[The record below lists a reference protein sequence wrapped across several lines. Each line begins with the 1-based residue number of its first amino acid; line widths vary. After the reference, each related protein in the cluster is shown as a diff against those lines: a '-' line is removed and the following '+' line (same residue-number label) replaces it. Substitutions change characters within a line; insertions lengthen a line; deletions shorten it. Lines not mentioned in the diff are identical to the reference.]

1 MAMQRALRFALL
13 GALATAA
20 PGFAADF
27 ADCERQLAAAPD
39 SEAAAN
45 CFYDAGQEHN
55 AFPEAARRLEQR
67 LAEQP
72 GNPWLRLNLGHAR
85 WRDAPAAE
93 LLYRQA
99 AGGFAA
105 RGERRGE
112 ILARVSLHQVLISL
126 GRADEAGSQVE
137 RVARLAG
144 AITGSSKAA
153 QALRARA
160 QVLLAKH
167 LMNIAGD
174 LERAY
179 RALQAA
185 RGPVQASGNDSL
197 QRDWLLTLANVC
209 KRTGRDPEAKRY
221 YQQFARLADGKGD
234 RFAAAVARYDL
245 AFFLAERLAELP
257 RPEDLPAVLAAG
269 REALAAAQASGH
281 QSVEVKASWLLG
293 LLTPPDEA
301 AAHLDRCQA
310 AAATDEE
317 KSWCLN
323 ARVRRLA
330 GTRAAEGD
338 PAQAWRRAEESLALA
353 RGRWSRAYAA
363 REKMRAGW
371 ALPAVP
377 ALDDSLAAVDAIEAI
392 REPQR
397 GSPSEAGLFASWVD
411 DFHWLSGRL
420 LLAAADPA
428 ATPGERSDRLAQA
441 FGIGERGR
449 AQALIEILESQGTP
463 ATPEAYALAEPAALA
478 TLAKVQQALA
488 ADEALVSFQ
497 IAPWRD
503 AIGDF
508 AGGAWAW
515 TVTRD
520 AVRVQRLE
528 WGRVELRPAV
538 ALWLSLFPRRDGS
551 EAAASRTLDRI
562 LLAGPLSRIPPG
574 IRKLILVPD
583 DQLHRLPF
591 AALRPATRAAPRL
604 ARLQVSIVPS
614 ASLWLRWRNQ
624 PPTSF
629 LIPVLALAAPRVPSR
644 PAAEDARPPYRIGRA
659 GTSPSL
665 AALPWS
671 RREGRSAVRRL
682 GRGSL
687 LRTGAAASEAY
698 LKAAPLRRFGILH
711 FATHAWVDEE
721 NPEQSAVPLAA
732 GDDTEDGLL
741 HGSEIAALPLEGKAV
756 VLSSC
761 DSAAGAVLR
770 GEGVMGLARSFFQAG
785 TRTVVGSLWPVRDD
799 EAAEFF
805 DRFYRHLARGRS
817 VAVALRATQAELRGA
832 GRPAVAWAGFV
843 ALGDGGAVPLPG
855 GLSWFE
861 RYRYPLLGAAGLALA
876 ALALGL
882 RRRLTAA

>member
-1 MAMQRALRFALL
+1 MAVQRALRFALL

-27 ADCERQLAAAPD
+27 ADCERQLAMVPA

-45 CFYDAGQEHN
+45 CFYDAGRKQN
-55 AFPEAARRLEQR
+55 AFSEAARRLEQQ
-67 LAEQP
+67 LAEHP
-72 GNPWLRLNLGHAR
+72 GNIWLRLNLGHAR
-85 WRDAPAAE
+85 WRDAAAAE

-99 AGGFAA
+99 ADQFAA
-105 RGERRGE
+105 RRERRGE

-126 GRADEAGSQVE
+126 GRADEAGAQVE
-137 RVARLAG
+137 RVARLAD
-144 AITGSSKAA
+144 ATGHS
-153 QALRARA
+153 QQDHALRARA

-167 LMNIAGD
+167 LMGIAGD

-185 RGPVQASGNDSL
+185 REAVEASRNDSL

-209 KRTGRDPEAKRY
+209 QRTGRAPEAKRY
-221 YQQFARLADGKGD
+221 YQQFARLADLQGD

-257 RPEDLPAVLAAG
+257 RPEDLPAVQAAA
-269 REALAAAQASGH
+269 REALAAARASGH
-281 QSVEVKASWLLG
+281 QGVEVKASWLLG
-293 LLTPPDEA
+293 LLSPPAEA
-301 AAHLDRCQA
+301 AVHLDRCQA
-310 AAATDEE
+310 AAVTDEE

-323 ARVRRLA
+323 ARVRRLTGSA
-330 GTRAAEGD
+330 NLGGNPGE
-338 PAQAWRRAEESLALA
+338 AWRRSEESLALA
-353 RGRWSRAYAA
+353 QGRWSGAYAA

-371 ALPAVP
+371 ALPAAP
-377 ALDDSLAAVDAIEAI
+377 TLDDSLAALDAIEAI
-392 REPQR
+392 RDPQR
-397 GSPSEAGLFASWVD
+397 GSPSETGLFASWVD

-428 ATPGERSDRLAQA
+428 ATPGERSERLDQA

-449 AQALIEILESQGTP
+449 AQALIEILESRGAP

-478 TLAKVQQALA
+478 TLSQIQQALA
-488 ADEALVSFQ
+488 PDEALVSFQ

-508 AGGAWAW
+508 AGGAWVW

-520 AVRVQRLE
+520 AVRVRRLE

-562 LLAGPLSRIPPG
+562 LLAGPLSRLPPG

-591 AALRPATRAAPRL
+591 AALRPAARAAPRL
-604 ARLQVSIVPS
+604 ARFQVSIVPS
-614 ASLWLRWRNQ
+614 ATLWLRWRNQ
-624 PPTSF
+624 TPTSF
-629 LIPVLALAAPRVPSR
+629 LIPVLALAAPRVLPE
-644 PAAEDARPPYRIGRA
+644 PAAEAARPPYRG
-659 GTSPSL
+659 GLVP
-665 AALPWS
+665 LPWS
-671 RREGRSAVRRL
+671 RREGRAAVRRL

-687 LRTGAAASEAY
+687 LRTGTDASEAY

-711 FATHAWVDEE
+711 FATHALVDEE
-721 NPEQSAVPLAA
+721 NPEQSAVPLAPGA
-732 GDDTEDGLL
+732 DTEDGFL
-741 HGSEIAALPLEGKAV
+741 HGREIAALPLEGKAV

-785 TRTVVGSLWPVRDD
+785 TRAVVGSLWPVRDD

-817 VAVALRATQAELRGA
+817 IAVALRATQAELRGA

-843 ALGDGGAVPLPG
+843 ALGDGETVPLPG
-855 GLSWFE
+855 GLSGFE
-861 RYRYPLLGAAGLALA
+861 RYRYPLLAALGLAGLALG
-876 ALALGL
+876 ALVIAL